1 MRFVIEPDVQAF
13 EHRGLAW
20 MERDPLLNTLPATI
34 ARSVMAGLSAG
45 DSAPPVWITIE
56 SDDQQPIGA
65 AVRTPPRN
73 MVVPAVPTELARA
86 LAEFMLGRSEG
97 ADLPGVNGPVQAARA
112 FADRWAELT
121 GCDVRTETNL
131 RLYRLDRLDPPTD
144 PGGAWR
150 LATRD
155 DGDLCLG
162 WFVAF
167 AAETIPSAPPPE
179 MRDIRA
185 RVDGRRLGLWQVD
198 GRPVSLAG
206 WTVPAS
212 GVVRVGPV
220 YTPPEQRGRGYGTAA
235 TAAATAGILSAG
247 AQPCLFTDLRN
258 PTSNSIYQRI
268 GYRAVTDCVELA
280 FEQPQLVKPRT

>member
-13 EHRGLAW
+13 ELRGLAW

-34 ARSVMAGLSAG
+34 ARSVMAGLYPG
-45 DSAPPVWITIE
+45 DVTAPVWITIE
-56 SDDQQPIGA
+56 SDDHQPIGA

-73 MVVPAVPTELARA
+73 MVVPAVPSELARA
-86 LAEFMLGRSEG
+86 LAEFMLERSVVGE
-97 ADLPGVNGPVQAARA
+97 DLPGVNGPVEAARA

-121 GCDVRTETNL
+121 GCDVRTETDL

-155 DGDLCLG
+155 DGDLCFG
-162 WFVAF
+162 WFGAF
-167 AAETIPSAPPPE
+167 AAETTRSVPRPE
-179 MRDIRA
+179 RRDVLA
-185 RVDGRRLGLWQVD
+185 RVDGRRLGLWHVD

-235 TAAATAGILSAG
+235 TAAATAAILSAG
-247 AQPCLFTDLRN
+247 AQVCLFTDLSN

-280 FEQPQLVKPRT
+280 FEQPH

>member
-20 MERDPLLNTLPATI
+20 MERDPLRNTLPVTI
-34 ARSVMAGLSAG
+34 ARSVMAGLYLG
-45 DSAPPVWITIE
+45 DLVPPVWITIE
-56 SDDQQPIGA
+56 SDEHQPIGA

-73 MVVPAVPTELARA
+73 MVMPTVPNELARA
-86 LAEFMLGRSEG
+86 LAEFMFERSVEE
-97 ADLPGVNGPVQAARA
+97 DLPGVNGPVDAARA

-131 RLYRLDRLDPPTD
+131 RLYRLDRLDPPVD

-150 LATRD
+150 IATRD
-155 DGDLCLG
+155 DRDLCFG
-162 WFVAF
+162 WFEAF
-167 AAETIPSAPPPE
+167 AAETTRSAPPPE
-179 MRDIRA
+179 RRDVLA
-185 RVDGRRLGLWQVD
+185 RVDGRRLGLWHVD

-247 AQPCLFTDLRN
+247 AQACLFTDLSN

-280 FEQPQLVKPRT
+280 FEQPH

>member
-1 MRFVIEPDVQAF
+1 MRFVIEPDVQVF

-34 ARSVMAGLSAG
+34 ARSVMAGLYPG

-56 SDDQQPIGA
+56 SDDHQPIGA

-73 MVVPAVPTELARA
+73 MVLPAVPTELASA
-86 LAEFMLGRSEG
+86 LGEFMFDRSEG
-97 ADLPGVNGPVQAARA
+97 EDLPGVNGPVETARA

-131 RLYRLDRLDPPTD
+131 RLYGLDMLVPPTD
-144 PGGAWR
+144 PGGGWR

-155 DGDLCLG
+155 DADLCFG
-162 WFVAF
+162 WFAAF
-167 AAETIPSAPPPE
+167 AAETTASVPPPE
-179 MRDIRA
+179 RRDVLA
-185 RVDGRRLGLWQVD
+185 RIDGRRLGLWLVD
-198 GRPVSLAG
+198 RRPVSLAG

-235 TAAATAGILSAG
+235 TAAATAGILSTG
-247 AQPCLFTDLRN
+247 AQACLFTDLGN
-258 PTSNSIYQRI
+258 PISNSIYQRI

-280 FEQPQLVKPRT
+280 FE

>member
-1 MRFVIEPDVQAF
+1 MRFVIEPDVQVF

-34 ARSVMAGLSAG
+34 ARSVMAGLYRG
-45 DSAPPVWITIE
+45 DWAPPVWITIE
-56 SDDQQPIGA
+56 SDDHQPIGA

-73 MVVPAVPTELARA
+73 MVVPAVPTELASV
-86 LAEFMLGRSEG
+86 LAEFMFDRSEG
-97 ADLPGVNGPVQAARA
+97 EDLPGVNGPVEAARA

-131 RLYRLDRLDPPTD
+131 RLYRLDRLDPPSD
-144 PGGAWR
+144 PGDAWR

-155 DGDLCLG
+155 DGDLCFG
-162 WFVAF
+162 WFEAF
-167 AAETIPSAPPPE
+167 AAETTASAPPQR
-179 MRDIRA
+179 RDVVA
-185 RVDGRRLGLWQVD
+185 RVDGRRLGLWHVD
-198 GRPVSLAG
+198 GRPVSLAD

-220 YTPPEQRGRGYGTAA
+220 YTPPEQRGRGYGTAS

-247 AQPCLFTDLRN
+247 AQPCLFTDLSN

-280 FEQPQLVKPRT
+280 FEQPH